1 MLYVMFLSYNSEYE
15 Y

>member
-1 MLYVMFLSYNSEYE
+1 MLYVTFLSYNSEYE